1 MTILFSHRNA
11 IHPNA
16 GGISK
21 ITSNLCE
28 LFRSHSITVKMLSL
42 QPISEKNYKV
52 DIEQYYL
59 PDEHL
64 FSASNREYAVKFIVD
79 NNIDIIINQSALDS
93 STVDFWRTIHD
104 RIEISIISCIHN
116 SLLTPIYNF
125 PYQFEWQWAHSGKHW
140 LFRISKIQCVRKIVV
155 GLYILLYRKKY
166 RKLENYSDKI
176 VFLCDG
182 LANEFFKII
191 GRESEKVAVITNFS
205 DNKEIQ
211 NAQSQKKNLI
221 LWAGT
226 IDFRV
231 KRIDFML
238 EAWNRVHKR
247 IPTWHLAILGD
258 GNGMESAIEYAK
270 TLKLENYSFEGRVVP
285 DSFYQQAKIICV
297 TSSHESF
304 SLVTLEAM
312 GYGVVPVVNNSF
324 PAASLLIKDKVNGIL
339 VKPFCREE
347 FAKAIIELA
356 ETPQKIETM
365 SIRALSES
373 QNYRGEPIYDLWKS
387 LFMNIK

>member
-59 PDEHL
+59 PDEQL
-64 FSASNREYAVKFIVD
+64 FSASNREYAVNFIVEND
-79 NNIDIIINQSALDS
+79 IDIVINQSALDS

-104 RIEISIISCIHN
+104 KIGIRILSCMHN

-125 PYQFEWQWAHSGKHW
+125 PYQFEWQWAHSGKRW
-140 LFRISKIQCVRKIVV
+140 LFRISKMQCVRKIVV

-166 RKLENYSDKI
+166 RKLETYSDKI

-182 LANEFFKII
+182 LANEFFKIT
-191 GRESEKVAVITNFS
+191 GRKSDKVAVIPNFS
-205 DNKEIQ
+205 EKQ
-211 NAQSQKKNLI
+211 NSIIPKRNLI
-221 LWAGT
+221 LWVGT

-238 EAWNRVHKR
+238 EVWERIHKR

-258 GNGMESAIEYAK
+258 GDGMESAIEYAK

-285 DSFYQQAKIICV
+285 ASFYQQAKFLCV
-297 TSSHESF
+297 TSSHEAFPMVITES
-304 SLVTLEAM
+304 M
-312 GYGVVPVVNNSF
+312 NHGVVPIVNNSF

-365 SIRALSES
+365 STRALSES

-387 LFMNIK
+387 LFMDIK